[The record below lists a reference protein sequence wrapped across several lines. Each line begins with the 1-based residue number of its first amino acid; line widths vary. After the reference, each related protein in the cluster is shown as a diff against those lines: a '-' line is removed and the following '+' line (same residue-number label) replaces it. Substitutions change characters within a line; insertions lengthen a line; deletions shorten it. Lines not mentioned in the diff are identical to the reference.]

1 MRKLLQL
8 LKSGWCLSLVG
19 VLVLCALVWIGGPW
33 IAIAG
38 RQPLASPS
46 SRLVAMLALLLAW
59 ALALAV
65 VVLRQRARTRA
76 MGEAIAGSTAG
87 ADDRDAA
94 NAAERAQLESRFREA
109 VRLLRRRGGRRS
121 LYALPWYVVIGPP
134 GSGKST
140 LVRNSG
146 LEFPLAGRFGKEAL
160 RGVGGTR
167 NCDWWF
173 TGEAVFLDTAGRYTT
188 QDSDA
193 EADAGG
199 WTGFLRL
206 LRRFR
211 RERPVDG
218 VLVTM
223 SMSDLLLLDE
233 RERDAHAQ
241 AVRRRLD
248 ELHEQL
254 RVRVPVYLVFTKCD
268 LVAGFGEFFDDLDPA
283 QRAQVWGTTFPAGR
297 TLDGSAARGFG
308 QAFNGLLERLDAR
321 LVERLHNERDRTRR
335 AAILSFPQQFAAFG
349 DIARDFTEAVFAGS
363 AYGAAPLLRGVYLTS
378 GTQEGTPI
386 DRMMGAVAR
395 TFGVDAT
402 RVHAPGLQRRTFFV
416 ERLLRDVVFAES
428 GFAAGL
434 AGGARRRTGLAVAMA
449 ATVVCTLGLLAA
461 MTVSHA
467 RNARYLADVRAALDA
482 RPAVADL
489 AGAATPPQYFALALQ
504 RLETLR
510 PVLAAAG
517 AHDGDV
523 PWSMR
528 AGLYQGGAV
537 GGQLR
542 DAYLRE
548 LNAALLPGLGAQF
561 RRGLADNAGDLQAL
575 YYYLKGYLMLGQPR
589 RADAA
594 ELSSLAAIEWR
605 RLFPRD
611 PVLQAALSSHFDALL
626 AQSGELRALPLD
638 EARVA
643 QARTTLRA
651 ADLSAL
657 VYSSLRLGLEA
668 RSDDDARLDRA
679 LGLRGEVFRRRS
691 GAPLSAPWPALYT
704 QPVFA
709 EQMDGGIEA
718 EVERFLGDDWVLG
731 VDAADALSRARTV
744 RQVAALYEQDYLRA
758 WDALLAD
765 LELAPATDL
774 QQASLLAAQVA
785 APGSPLRL
793 LLELVRTHTTDM
805 GRMPA
810 AEGAAGALA
819 AAGEAAA
826 AAAGQAVDAT
836 AARNRALQAVLGDRD
851 GDDDAPV
858 PGQAIEAHFAALN
871 QLTEG
876 AAGNTPLDR
885 ALLAVDELGK
895 ALLTL
900 PAGSAGASQPPPQLL
915 LARQIVSQLPPP
927 LDGWLST
934 LTGDSAGLLAD
945 GQRAAL
951 AGQAREAI
959 GRDCGD
965 FVRDRYPFDLAAEAE
980 IPLQDFGELFG
991 QDGRFDRLFR
1001 ESLASRIDT
1010 GAATWRW
1017 RDDPGFAAGPPGLPA
1032 RMQAA
1037 DRIRRAYFRG
1047 GVLPEVR
1054 FTLRQAT
1061 LGGPVARVEI
1071 DVDGQRFVS
1080 SPGEDGAMP
1089 MTWPG
1094 PTPGQASVTVYDV
1107 IGTRLARISRQGEW
1121 ALFRLLQAESLT
1133 RTSETEF
1140 TARWSLGGGTV
1151 ELPLRAASL
1160 RNPFLNDTV
1169 QAFRC
1174 GEIA

>member
-19 VLVLCALVWIGGPW
+19 VLVLCALVWVGGPW
-33 IAIAG
+33 IAVAG

-46 SRLVAMLALLLAW
+46 SRLVAMLVLLLAW
-59 ALALAV
+59 AIVLVAA
-65 VVLRQRARTRA
+65 VLRQRARSRA
-76 MGEAIAGSTAG
+76 MGEAIAGSAAG
-87 ADDRDAA
+87 DDDRDAA

-109 VRLLRRRGGRRS
+109 VKLLRRRGGRRS

-193 EADAGG
+193 AADAGG
-199 WTGFLRL
+199 WSGFLRL

-233 RERDAHAQ
+233 CERDAHAQ

-254 RVRVPVYLVFTKCD
+254 KVRVPVYLVFTKCD

-283 QRAQVWGTTFPAGR
+283 QRAQVWGTTFPAAR
-297 TLDGSAARGFG
+297 TLDGSAARGFA

-434 AGGARRRTGLAVAMA
+434 AGGARRRTGAALAMA
-449 ATVVCTLGLLAA
+449 ATVVCTVGLLAA

-467 RNARYLADVRAALDA
+467 RNARYLADVQAALDA
-482 RPAVADL
+482 RPAVAEL
-489 AGAATPPQYFALALQ
+489 SGAATPPQYFALALQ
-504 RLETLR
+504 RLEALR
-510 PVLAAAG
+510 PVVSAAA

-537 GGQLR
+537 GGQVR

-548 LNAALLPGLGAQF
+548 LNAALLPGLGTQF

-594 ELSSLAAIEWR
+594 ELSALAAIEWR

-626 AQSGELRALPLD
+626 AQPGELRALPLD

-679 LGLRGEVFRRRS
+679 LGLRGDVFRRRS

-709 EQMDGGIEA
+709 EQVGGGIED
-718 EVERFLGDDWVLG
+718 EVDRFLADDWVLG

-744 RQVAALYEQDYLRA
+744 RQVAALYEQDYLRT

-765 LELAPATDL
+765 LELVPATDL

-793 LLELVRTHTTDM
+793 LLDLVRSHTSDM
-805 GRMPA
+805 QRMPV
-810 AEGAAGALA
+810 AEGAAGVLAAAGA
-819 AAGEAAA
+819 AAGEAAGQAMDA
-826 AAAGQAVDAT
+826 AAV
-836 AARNRALQAVLGDRD
+836 RNLALQTVLGDQ
-851 GDDDAPV
+851 DDAAAPA

-876 AAGNTPLDR
+876 AAGSTPLDR

-900 PAGSAGASQPPPQLL
+900 PAGGAAGAGPPPQLL
-915 LARQIVSQLPPP
+915 LARQVVSQLPPP
-927 LDGWLST
+927 LDGWLSP
-934 LTGDSAGLLAD
+934 LAGGSADLLAD

-959 GRDCGD
+959 GRDCAD

-991 QDGRFDRLFR
+991 QGGRFDRLFR

-1010 GAATWRW
+1010 SAATWRW
-1017 RDDPGFAAGPPGLPA
+1017 RDEPGLAVGPPGLPA

-1047 GVLPEVR
+1047 GALPEVR

-1061 LGGPVARVEI
+1061 LGGQVARVEI
-1071 DVDGQRFVS
+1071 DIDGQQFAS
-1080 SPGEDGAMP
+1080 SVGEDGAMP

-1094 PTPGQASVTVYDV
+1094 PTPGQASITVYDV
-1107 IGTRLARISRQGEW
+1107 AGTRLARITRQGDW
-1121 ALFRLLQAESLT
+1121 ALFRLLQAESLS
-1133 RTSETEF
+1133 RASETDF

-1151 ELPLRAASL
+1151 ELPVHAASL
-1160 RNPFLNDTV
+1160 RNPFLDDTV

-1174 GEIA
+1174 GELA